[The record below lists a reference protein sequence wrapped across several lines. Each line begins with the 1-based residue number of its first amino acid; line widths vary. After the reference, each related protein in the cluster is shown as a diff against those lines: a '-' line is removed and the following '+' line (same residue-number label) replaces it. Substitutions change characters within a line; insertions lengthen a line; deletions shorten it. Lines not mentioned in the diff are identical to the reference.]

1 MNIVTVL
8 LLTLSHATM
17 HPHQMRETGRQGGE
31 IGFLQYLASV
41 ERTQLAAF
49 LGTNVGKAQ
58 LAKKSMGGGH
68 SSSNT
73 NSSSNSRR
81 AKPVSA

>member
-1 MNIVTVL
+1 M
-8 LLTLSHATM
+8 HAY
-17 HPHQMRETGRQGGE
+17 QMRETGRQGGE

-68 SSSNT
+68 SSNS
-73 NSSSNSRR
+73 NSSANSRR

>member
-1 MNIVTVL
+1 
-8 LLTLSHATM
+8 M
-17 HPHQMRETGRQGGE
+17 HTYQMRETGRQGGE

-68 SSSNT
+68 SNSSNS
-73 NSSSNSRR
+73 NSSANSRR

>member
-1 MNIVTVL
+1 
-8 LLTLSHATM
+8 
-17 HPHQMRETGRQGGE
+17 MRETGRQGGE

-68 SSSNT
+68 SSCSNA
-73 NSSSNSRR
+73 NSRR

>member
-1 MNIVTVL
+1 
-8 LLTLSHATM
+8 
-17 HPHQMRETGRQGGE
+17 MRETGRQGGE

-68 SSSNT
+68 NSSSSNS
-73 NSSSNSRR
+73 NSSANSRR